1 MLKIKK
7 RLSQKGCQPEFIEGY
22 QFDCQYFDKLNMT
35 IKLTFETASF
45 NHVTVQNRDMVT
57 FPQSTCGNKESFLFP
72 YNNSQYY
79 IFHLGCA
86 GYHYLNQ
93 NP

>member
-1 MLKIKK
+1 M

-45 NHVTVQNRDMVT
+45 FMLKDAGKGYGFCFIT
-57 FPQSTCGNKESFLFP
+57 LF
-72 YNNSQYY
+72 
-79 IFHLGCA
+79 
-86 GYHYLNQ
+86 
-93 NP
+93 